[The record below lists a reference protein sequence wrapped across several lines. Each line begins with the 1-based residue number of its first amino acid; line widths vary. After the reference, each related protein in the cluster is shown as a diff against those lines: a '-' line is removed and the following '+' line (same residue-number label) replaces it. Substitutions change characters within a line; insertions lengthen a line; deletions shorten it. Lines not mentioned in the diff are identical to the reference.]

1 MGMTS
6 KRRFPVR
13 FPFLHTPPE
22 FCWGLYCCSHN
33 VWPPSAAN
41 LLLQVFWRFLSSLF
55 SLFVLY
61 FRISVLRSRQR
72 RPLGSNRDIDSPNG
86 ESYQRERVRRGEK
99 PPEGSQ
105 TGTIEHQGRE
115 VCCSVREMKNETHQ
129 RNQVK
134 LIVPV
139 LFSFFSRKLLP
150 CVLEACLISTSTF
163 VFSRFFVERGGLRHL
178 FMTGANGIEIQRT

>member
-1 MGMTS
+1 MGRTSTVCIVAQKRPRSSTPTFSYLFFRFLLWLIRCSMWCTEKILKKVGSERKEGERDWEGASEMGMTS

-22 FCWGLYCCSHN
+22 FCWGFYSCSHN

-99 PPEGSQ
+99 PPEGS
-105 TGTIEHQGRE
+105 
-115 VCCSVREMKNETHQ
+115 
-129 RNQVK
+129 
-134 LIVPV
+134 
-139 LFSFFSRKLLP
+139 
-150 CVLEACLISTSTF
+150 
-163 VFSRFFVERGGLRHL
+163 
-178 FMTGANGIEIQRT
+178 